1 MKLQTHS
8 HCNTLQCTEVHCF
21 SATIH
26 CFTTKCM
33 YTSTPVHCNENALQW
48 NYNALPLR
56 TAMKMYCSKLLHYST
71 VLQCFTAPLHIC
83 THTEHCDETA
93 LLQCSTTVHCY
104 KYTAPL
110 QIHSHCS
117 HIVMKLHFS
126 TIKLQCSAQN
136 VRSIHWLKLVH
147 FSKPWFAL

>member
-26 CFTTKCM
+26 CFTTKCT
-33 YTSTPVHCNENALQW
+33 YTSTPVHCNETANELT
-48 NYNALPLR
+48 LR

-83 THTEHCDETA
+83 TYTEHCDETA

-117 HIVMKLHFS
+117 HIVMKLQFS
-126 TIKLQCSAQN
+126 TIKLHCSAQN
-136 VRSIHWLKLVH
+136 VRSIH
-147 FSKPWFAL
+147 